1 MRMRDWD
8 WNFLVQFALALFF
21 CIVFGALAAMT
32 IAWLI
37 VYTLAYLFLGRW

>member
-8 WNFLVQFALALFF
+8 WNFLVQFTLALFF
-21 CIVFGALAAMT
+21 IVVFGALATMT